1 VQVFK
6 DLKQE
11 FEAGSLA
18 EKLEV
23 LKALQTA
30 SDFQSVSLLIHAL
43 EDPDHD
49 VRETARDILR
59 SRYPTRD
66 EKGESDRDYWAR
78 MMERDDLP

>member
-1 VQVFK
+1 MLK
-6 DLKQE
+6 DLKQQE
-11 FEAGSLA
+11 FEAGSPA

-49 VRETARDILR
+49 VRETARDMLR
-59 SRYPTRD
+59 SRYPAHEEPD
-66 EKGESDRDYWAR
+66 ELDRNYWAR
-78 MMERDDLP
+78 VADREDLP